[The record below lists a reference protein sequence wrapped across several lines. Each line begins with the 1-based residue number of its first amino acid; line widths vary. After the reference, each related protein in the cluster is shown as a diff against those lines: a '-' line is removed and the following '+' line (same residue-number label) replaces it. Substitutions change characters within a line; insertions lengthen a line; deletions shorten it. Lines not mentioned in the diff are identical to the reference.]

1 MPYNNQDQEVNP
13 TTRKWSKDW
22 DLWSVGMMTLEII
35 VGSELVLLLDD
46 HDKVLKLVMDI
57 RYHIPTATHQL
68 LQEML
73 FQVRD
78 EHAVQNAK
86 DGNIASK
93 YQIEKALNGME
104 RAKEKNSLIRAK
116 IERFKEFEA
125 RNAEKLAMD
134 FGWKRELE
142 K

>member
-86 DGNIASK
+86 DGNIARK
-93 YQIEKALNGME
+93 YKIEEAVNGME

-116 IERFKEFEA
+116 VGRFKEYEA
-125 RNAEKLAMD
+125 ENAEKLAMD
-134 FGWKRELE
+134 FGWKRDLE
-142 K
+142 M